1 LFWLMKLCAFCL
13 INMTI
18 SSIMILKTVLA
29 SFYRD
34 VELVAAKEVLVK
46 AVQQC
51 FRDINAEVDMPRLP
65 RRQGDNKIKQ
75 TVDDILKLFTLM
87 DERKLRNALP

>member
-1 LFWLMKLCAFCL
+1 
-13 INMTI
+13 MTI

-51 FRDINAEVDMPRLP
+51 FRDINAEVDTPRLP